1 MRQIVQ
7 LNVEAVQTSCGFGV
21 PMYEFVGD
29 RDLLP
34 TWAEKIGE
42 DGLKQYWQDKNQT
55 SIDGLPTYLLEA

>member
-1 MRQIVQ
+1 
-7 LNVEAVQTSCGFGV
+7 
-21 PMYEFVGD
+21 VGD